1 MFTLLICSWVHLNL
15 FLQSHKN
22 LELKVVRNAC
32 TLIPSSIDKRTETQS
47 GEGTCLTSH
56 SLFRQRGQA
65 NVFCPSQTYLPL
77 KTYVSS
83 IISLPTEVLN
93 PRALPVVVH
102 LVHMLQNPCIVLM
115 KRAVISLLQNSWNSY
130 GDMLPLLRPLGTVPM
145 CTLRHMVTMSAFT
158 CTAVPSW
165 GELRKYAGMCAVI
178 WVSSNSVWP
187 HGL

>member
-1 MFTLLICSWVHLNL
+1 MHLNL

-22 LELKVVRNAC
+22 LDLKVVRNAC
-32 TLIPSSIDKRTETQS
+32 TLIPSSINKKSETQS

-93 PRALPVVVH
+93 PRALPVVLHV
-102 LVHMLQNPCIVLM
+102 VHMLQNSCIVLM
-115 KRAVISLLQNSWNSY
+115 KRALISLLQNSWNSY
-130 GDMLPLLRPLGTVPM
+130 GVMLTLLWPLWVVPNYVH
-145 CTLRHMVTMSAFT
+145 TETHTATKSAFT
-158 CTAVPSW
+158 CIAVPSW
-165 GELRKYAGMCAVI
+165 GELRKYACMRAVT
-178 WVSSNSVWP
+178 
-187 HGL
+187 